1 MSKIYFQ
8 NFKKDVSFTFI
19 TKNTKEFIDLNQK
32 KFHTI
37 GIGVTFS
44 PNLKANVC
52 QSARLAL
59 LFKASLV
66 LIHVGEASQEKSA
79 TFSSCLAP
87 FLKDGLI
94 AKVVFNPGEPVGSIL
109 ESVKQNGIDLLILG
123 ALQRE
128 NFLKYYIGSI
138 ARKITRKA
146 SCSVM
151 LLINPS
157 IEQLPCKHIVVNGL
171 EDEKTPAT
179 ISAAFF
185 VAEALSS
192 EKITIVEEVYNSD
205 IGNVQDDKS
214 LRKSTLLKEKI
225 SRREDSRIQKILED
239 IPQNQKENKLI
250 ASQPIFGKRGYS
262 IGHYAEVVRAD
273 LLVMNAPKA
282 SGFWD
287 RLFPHDLEHILTELP
302 TDILIVQ

>member
-1 MSKIYFQ
+1 M
-8 NFKKDVSFTFI
+8 
-19 TKNTKEFIDLNQK
+19 NQK
-32 KFHTI
+32 NFNTI

-44 PNLKANVC
+44 PNLKANIC

-66 LIHVGEASQEKSA
+66 LIHVGEASKEKTA
-79 TFSSCLAP
+79 TFDSHLAP
-87 FLKDGLI
+87 FLKDGLR
-94 AKVVFNPGEPVGSIL
+94 AKVVFSPGEPVGAIL
-109 ESVKQNGIDLLILG
+109 ESVKQNGVDLLILG

-157 IEQLPCKHIVVNGL
+157 IEPLPCKHIVVNGL
-171 EDEKTPAT
+171 EDEKTPLT

-185 VAEALSS
+185 VANALSS
-192 EKITIVEEVYNSD
+192 EKITIVEEVYNTD

-239 IPQNQKENKLI
+239 IPQTHKKNKLV
-250 ASQPIFGKRGYS
+250 ATQPIFGKRGYS
-262 IGHYAEVVRAD
+262 IGHYAEVARAD

-282 SGFWD
+282 TGFWD
-287 RLFPHDLEHILTELP
+287 RLFPHDLEPILTELP
-302 TDILIVQ
+302 TDILIIQ